1 MSLLRAEPRDTLP
14 PAALSTLTQT
24 IISWLIDH
32 AAPDNPDPDDAPT
45 QHTLRTCF
53 LPFAANTSSIED
65 NVRLSWALEIL
76 IRMYFDAQRDMCPT
90 PELMQAVEAGIS
102 AREKRVQG
110 AKVRDGAKGKED
122 EMFKQE
128 LLESAW
134 RMQILI
140 EAVEEGVAR
149 RAGRA
154 AEGVVVQKRVEVDR
168 SDPVARAKALAAF
181 EAELAALD

>member
-1 MSLLRAEPRDTLP
+1 
-14 PAALSTLTQT
+14 
-24 IISWLIDH
+24 
-32 AAPDNPDPDDAPT
+32 
-45 QHTLRTCF
+45 
-53 LPFAANTSSIED
+53 
-65 NVRLSWALEIL
+65 
-76 IRMYFDAQRDMCPT
+76 MYFDAQRDMCPT